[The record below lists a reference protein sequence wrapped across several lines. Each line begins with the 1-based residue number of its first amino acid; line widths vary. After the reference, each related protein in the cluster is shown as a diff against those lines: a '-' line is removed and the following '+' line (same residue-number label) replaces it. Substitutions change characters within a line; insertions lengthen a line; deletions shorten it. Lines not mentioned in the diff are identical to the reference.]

1 MRIVF
6 LSNYF
11 NHHQKPL
18 SDALFCRCED
28 YRFISTKEMS
38 AEREALGYKKITAP
52 YVLSL
57 SSKTESEILRLV
69 NDADV
74 VIVGSAPEY
83 LIKERKKNKK
93 VDLQIFRETDQRKK
107 RADKIPSEISQ
118 KWSSRNPRRLPI
130 YLLSASA
137 YAPLRVQ
144 PFFLV

>member
-83 LIKERKKNKK
+83 LIKERKQNKK
-93 VDLQIFRETDQRKK
+93 LIFVHVFS
-107 RADKIPSEISQ
+107 P
-118 KWSSRNPRRLPI
+118 
-130 YLLSASA
+130 LLD
-137 YAPLRVQ
+137 
-144 PFFLV
+144 

>member
-93 VDLQIFRETDQRKK
+93 LIYRYSERPIKGRREPIKFLPRFL
-107 RADKIPSEISQ
+107 